1 MWREEALMHIVE
13 TVQDWKNGVIERT
26 GIMVGLA
33 LTRTHDN
40 FIEYLVDMDETTT
53 FKEFKVKVTSFMER
67 HAMARND
74 VYDFEMWTI
83 NLDADGQTLPDSAD
97 KVRVSRMEA
106 EIRSLLNLFHYNF
119 EMSTA
124 WVGA

>member
-1 MWREEALMHIVE
+1 MWREEALMHIIE
-13 TVQDWKNGVIERT
+13 TVQGWKDGVIERT

-119 EMSTA
+119 EMSTS
-124 WVGA
+124 

>member
-13 TVQDWKNGVIERT
+13 TVQNWKNGVIERT

-53 FKEFKVKVTSFMER
+53 FKEFKAKVTSFMKR

-97 KVRVSRMEA
+97 KVRVGRMEA

-119 EMSTA
+119 EMSTS
-124 WVGA
+124 

>member
-1 MWREEALMHIVE
+1 MWQEEALMHIIE
-13 TVQDWKNGVIERT
+13 TVQNWKNGVIERT

-40 FIEYLVDMDETTT
+40 FIEYLVCMDETTT

-74 VYDFEMWTI
+74 IYDFEKWTI
-83 NLDADGQTLPDSAD
+83 NLDADGQTLSDSAD

-119 EMSTA
+119 ETSTS
-124 WVGA
+124 

>member
-40 FIEYLVDMDETTT
+40 FVEYLIDMDETTT

-97 KVRVSRMEA
+97 RVRVSRMEA

-119 EMSTA
+119 ETSTS
-124 WVGA
+124 

>member
-40 FIEYLVDMDETTT
+40 FIEYLIDMDETTT
-53 FKEFKVKVTSFMER
+53 FKEYKVKVTSFMER

-119 EMSTA
+119 EMSTS
-124 WVGA
+124 

>member
-13 TVQDWKNGVIERT
+13 TVQEWKNGVIERT

-53 FKEFKVKVTSFMER
+53 FKEFKVRVTSFMER

-74 VYDFEMWTI
+74 IYDFEMWTI
-83 NLDADGQTLPDSAD
+83 NLDADGQTLPDSSD
-97 KVRVSRMEA
+97 RLRISRKDA
-106 EIRSLLNLFHYNF
+106 EIRSLLNTFHYNF
-119 EMSTA
+119 EMSTS
-124 WVGA
+124 

>member
-1 MWREEALMHIVE
+1 MHIIE
-13 TVQDWKNGVIERT
+13 TVQGWKDGVIERT

-53 FKEFKVKVTSFMER
+53 FKGFKAKVTSFMER

-119 EMSTA
+119 EMSTS
-124 WVGA
+124 

>member
-1 MWREEALMHIVE
+1 MHIVE

-40 FIEYLVDMDETTT
+40 FVEYLIDMDETTT

-97 KVRVSRMEA
+97 RVRVSRMEA

-119 EMSTA
+119 ETSTS
-124 WVGA
+124 

>member
-1 MWREEALMHIVE
+1 
-13 TVQDWKNGVIERT
+13 
-26 GIMVGLA
+26 
-33 LTRTHDN
+33 
-40 FIEYLVDMDETTT
+40 
-53 FKEFKVKVTSFMER
+53 
-67 HAMARND
+67 MARND

-119 EMSTA
+119 EISTS
-124 WVGA
+124 

>member
-1 MWREEALMHIVE
+1 MWREEALMHIIE
-13 TVQDWKNGVIERT
+13 TVQGWKDGVIERT

-40 FIEYLVDMDETTT
+40 FIEYLADMDETTT
-53 FKEFKVKVTSFMER
+53 FKGFKVKVTSFMER

-119 EMSTA
+119 EMSTS
-124 WVGA
+124 